1 MKRRDFLLK
10 STGGL
15 VIAFSVPLQAFG
27 QSALQPRIDP
37 RFVSAG
43 AWLEIAPDGAVTFY
57 TGKVELGTGVD
68 TALAQMVAE
77 ELDVDLGRIAMV
89 MGDTERCPDQ
99 IGTFGSMTVTLAG
112 PQVRQA
118 AAEARLALLELAAAK
133 LGPQGL
139 RTENGAVIA
148 PDGRRIGY
156 GELVDGKRLQRLLSN
171 NAKLKDPAEF
181 KVIGKSAP
189 RKSLPAKVYGTH
201 DYVHNLRLPGM
212 LHGRVIRPPVHGA
225 SPLQIDDSALKTLS
239 GHPHVVR
246 KGNFVAV
253 VAEREEQVI
262 RAAQA
267 LKVDWG
273 ASQVW
278 PAQQELPQL
287 LKNSAA
293 ADRVLDSAGD
303 VEKGLAQAAKTHSAQ
318 YFVPYQQHGSIGPSC
333 ALADVKA
340 DSATLWS
347 PTQTSFNTRDCV
359 AAILGMPPGRVR
371 LIWLEGSGCYGQN
384 GADDVTADAAL
395 LSQLVGKPVRV
406 QWMRHDENRSEPKG
420 PPMAMEVKGGI
431 DAAGTIVAWDYQ
443 VWSVNHG
450 GRPGFAQGG
459 NLLAGDEQGMGKR
472 FAQVGADINAKPSYT
487 LPNKRAVLHELHASP
502 LRTSSLRGL
511 GSPANTFA
519 NESFIDELAHLAGAD
534 PLEYRVRHLKDERA
548 LAVLREVAK
557 LSSWQPKTA
566 AAKSGVGKG
575 VAFVH
580 YHNSAAY
587 VAVVVQVRVD
597 ADSRTRVQKVWV
609 AHDCGLIVNPD
620 GVKQQIEGNVIQ
632 TLSRALMEEVRYNR
646 RGIETLDWA
655 SYPIMRF
662 SELPDEIVVSLINRP
677 TVRAV
682 GVGECTASPMMA
694 AVGNAIYDAT
704 GSRLRDVP
712 FTPERLKAQRAA
724 AR

>member
-10 STGGL
+10 GTSGL

-27 QSALQPRIDP
+27 QAVPQPRIDP
-37 RFVSAG
+37 RFVNAG
-43 AWLEIAPDGAVTFY
+43 AWLEIAPNGAVTFY

-77 ELDVDLGRIAMV
+77 ELDVELGRIAMV

-99 IGTFGSMTVTLAG
+99 IGTFGSITVALAG

-133 LGPQGL
+133 LGAQGL
-139 RTENGAVIA
+139 KTENGAVIA
-148 PDGRRIGY
+148 PDGRRIAY
-156 GELVDGKRLQRLLSN
+156 GELVDGKRLQRPLSN
-171 NAKLKDPAEF
+171 NAKLKDPADF

-189 RKSLPAKVYGTH
+189 RMSLPSKVYGTH
-201 DYVHNLRLPGM
+201 NYIHNLRLPGM

-225 SPLQIDDSALKTLS
+225 SPVIVDDSALKKLP
-239 GHPHVVR
+239 GNPRVVR
-246 KGNFVAV
+246 KGNFLAV
-253 VAEREEQVI
+253 VADREERAI
-262 RAAQA
+262 HAAQA

-273 ASQVW
+273 AAPVW
-278 PAQQELPQL
+278 PPQQDLAQL
-287 LKNSAA
+287 LKAGPT
-293 ADRVLDSAGD
+293 ADRALDTAGE
-303 VEKGLAQAAKTHSAQ
+303 VEKALAQATKTHSAQ
-318 YFVPYQQHGSIGPSC
+318 YFVPYQLHGSIGPSC

-340 DSATLWS
+340 DRATLWS
-347 PTQTSFNTRDCV
+347 PTQTSFNTRDSV
-359 AAILGMPPGRVR
+359 AAILNMPPSQVR

-395 LSQLVGKPVRV
+395 LSQLIGQPVRV

-420 PPMAMEVKGGI
+420 VPMAMEVKGGL
-431 DAAGTIVAWDYQ
+431 DAAGNIVAWDYQ

-459 NLLAGDEQGMGKR
+459 NLLAGDEQGMSKR
-472 FAQVGADINAKPSYT
+472 FAQVGADINAKPSYA
-487 LPNKRAVLHELHASP
+487 LPNKRAVLREVHSTP

-519 NESFIDELAHLAGAD
+519 NESFIDELAYLASVD
-534 PLEYRVRHLKDERA
+534 PLEYRIRHLKDERA
-548 LAVLREVAK
+548 IAVLREVAK
-557 LSSWQPKTA
+557 LSSWQAKTA
-566 AAKSGVGKG
+566 PAKSGVGKG

-587 VAVVVQVRVD
+587 VAVALQVRVD
-597 ADSRTRVQKVWV
+597 AEGRTRVQKVWV

-632 TLSRALMEEVRYNR
+632 TLSRALIEEVRYNR
-646 RGIETLDWA
+646 RGIDSLDWA

-662 SELPDEIVVSLINRP
+662 SEVPDDIVISLINRP
-677 TVRAV
+677 NMRAV

-694 AVGNAIYDAT
+694 AVANAIYDAT
-704 GSRLRDVP
+704 GTRLRDVP
-712 FTPERLKAQRAA
+712 FTPERLKARRAA
-724 AR
+724 

>member
-1 MKRRDFLLK
+1 MKRRDFLFK

-27 QSALQPRIDP
+27 QAVPQPRIDP
-37 RFVSAG
+37 RFVNAG
-43 AWLEIAPDGAVTFY
+43 AWLEIAPNGAVTFY

-77 ELDVDLGRIAMV
+77 ELDVELGRIAMV

-99 IGTFGSMTVTLAG
+99 IGTFGSITVSLAG

-118 AAEARLALLELAAAK
+118 AAEARLALLDLAAAK

-139 RTENGAVIA
+139 KTENGAVSA

-156 GELVDGKRLQRLLSN
+156 GELVEGKRLQRPLSG
-171 NAKLKDPAEF
+171 NAKLKDPAAF

-189 RKSLPAKVYGTH
+189 RMSLPAKVYGTH
-201 DYVHNLRLPGM
+201 QYIHNLRLPGM

-225 SPLQIDDSALKTLS
+225 SPVTIDDSAMKKLP
-239 GHPHVVR
+239 GNPRVVR
-246 KGNFVAV
+246 KGNFLAV
-253 VAEREEQVI
+253 VADREERVI

-273 ASQVW
+273 AAPVW
-278 PAQQELPQL
+278 PPQRDLPQL
-287 LKNSAA
+287 LKAGPTV
-293 ADRVLDSAGD
+293 DRVLDTAGE
-303 VEKGLAQAAKTHSAQ
+303 VEKALAQSAKTHSAQ
-318 YFVPYQQHGSIGPSC
+318 YFLPYQLHGSIGPSC

-340 DSATLWS
+340 DRATLWS
-347 PTQTSFNTRDCV
+347 PTQTSFNTRDSV
-359 AAILGMPPGRVR
+359 AAILGMPSSRVH
-371 LIWLEGSGCYGQN
+371 LVWLEGSGCYGQN

-395 LSQLVGKPVRV
+395 LSQLIGHPVRV
-406 QWMRHDENRSEPKG
+406 QWMRHDENRSAPKG
-420 PPMAMEVKGGI
+420 VPMAMEVKGGL
-431 DAAGTIVAWDYQ
+431 DAAGNIVAWDYQ

-450 GRPGFAQGG
+450 GRPGFGQGG
-459 NLLAGDEQGMGKR
+459 NLLAGDEQGMSKR
-472 FAQVGADINAKPSYT
+472 FAQVGSDINAKPSYA
-487 LPNKRAVLHELHASP
+487 LPNKRAVLHEVHSTP

-519 NESFIDELAHLAGAD
+519 NESFIDELAHLAGVD
-534 PLEYRVRHLKDERA
+534 PLEYRIRHLKDERA
-548 LAVLREVAK
+548 IAVLREVAR

-566 AAKSGVGKG
+566 PARDGVGRG
-575 VAFVH
+575 VAFVQ

-587 VAVVVQVRVD
+587 VAVAVQVRVD

-632 TLSRALMEEVRYNR
+632 AMSRALIEEVRYDR
-646 RGIETLDWA
+646 RGIESLDWA
-655 SYPIMRF
+655 SYPIARF
-662 SELPDEIVVSLINRP
+662 SEVPEEIVISLINRP
-677 TVRAV
+677 NMRAV
-682 GVGECTASPMMA
+682 GVGECTTPPMMV
-694 AVGNAIYDAT
+694 AVANAIHDAT
-704 GSRLRDVP
+704 GARLREVP
-712 FTPERLKAQRAA
+712 FTPERLKARRAA
-724 AR
+724 